1 MKKSGKG
8 PSYGNS
14 KLNSPAPRGKNSRP
28 SIKTQTGTTTS
39 SMKPG
44 VKSRGA

>member
-14 KLNSPAPRGKNSRP
+14 KLNSPPARPKDSRP
-28 SIKTQTGTTTS
+28 KIKLQTGTTTS

-44 VKSRGA
+44 VRSRGA